1 MKLHF
6 SLLLRSIARYFTL
19 LDSKIFLQLNV
30 CLHALKVGTLL
41 RMDIVDIILFLLVLQ
56 YLFVYFCCTLDY

>member
-1 MKLHF
+1 MKLNF
-6 SLLLRSIARYFTL
+6 SLLLGSIARYFTL
-19 LDSKIFLQLNV
+19 LDSKICLQLNV